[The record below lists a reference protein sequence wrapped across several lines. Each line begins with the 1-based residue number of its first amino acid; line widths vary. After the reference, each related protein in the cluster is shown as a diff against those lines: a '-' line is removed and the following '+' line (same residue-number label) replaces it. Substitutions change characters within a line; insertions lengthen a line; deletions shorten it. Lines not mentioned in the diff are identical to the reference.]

1 MDELIY
7 KSTSFLADAIRS
19 KKVAAVDVVEAHL
32 HRIEVVNPTL
42 NAVVQIVHN
51 RARAEAKAADQALA
65 CGEVRGPLHGVPI
78 TIKDSFD
85 TKGIISTW
93 GTQGRKSFIPEQD
106 ATVVARLRRA
116 GAIVLGKT
124 NTPELTVGGE
134 MENVI
139 YGATFNPYDLSKSPG
154 GSSGGA
160 GAIIAAGGSSL
171 DLGSDTGGSIR
182 EPAHMCGIAGIKPT
196 FGRVPRTGHA
206 VSFGSGLIDTL
217 THIGPMA
224 RYVEDLRLSLPLIC
238 GPDWQDPTV
247 VPMVMGDP
255 AAVRIRDLRIAL
267 YTDGGLSAPES
278 AISET
283 VLAAG
288 KALAE
293 AGAAVEE
300 QAPEVLNRTPEL
312 YQWLHFVDRGA
323 WVRRL
328 LHRAGT
334 LAPGPHLARL
344 LEEVETAYVPDLST
358 VLDEVNHFRSKMLQ
372 FISRFDAVICPVETY
387 PAVPHGVTEE
397 PDKHDGWGHLY
408 AYNLTGWPAAVVRGG
423 TTPQGLPI
431 GVQVV
436 GRPWREDV
444 VLALLQTIE
453 TTFGGYQPP
462 KTYP

>member
-7 KSTSFLADAIRS
+7 KSSSFLAEAIRN
-19 KKVAAVDVVEAHL
+19 KKVSAADVVEVHL

-65 CGEVRGPLHGVPI
+65 RGEIRGPLHGVPI

-85 TKGIISTW
+85 TQGIISTW

-106 ATVVARLRRA
+106 ATVVARLRQA

-124 NTPELTVGGE
+124 NTSELTLGGE

-160 GAIIAAGGSSL
+160 GAIIAAGGSPL

-206 VSFGSGLIDTL
+206 VSFESGLVDTL

-224 RYVEDLRLSLPLIC
+224 RYVDDLILSLPLIC

-247 VPMVMGDP
+247 VPMPLNDP
-255 AAVRIRDLRIAL
+255 AAVRIEDLRIAL
-267 YTDGGLSAPES
+267 YTDGGLSPLDP

-293 AGAAVEE
+293 AGAAIEE
-300 QAPEVLNRTPEL
+300 QTPEVLKRAPEL
-312 YQWLHFVDRGA
+312 YRWLNFVDRGI
-323 WVRRL
+323 WLCRL
-328 LHRAGT
+328 LQRTGT
-334 LAPGPHLARL
+334 SKPGPHIARL
-344 LEEVETAYVPDLST
+344 LQEAEKAYVPDLPT
-358 VLDEVNHFRSKMLQ
+358 VFEEVNYFRSKMLQ
-372 FISRFDAVICPVETY
+372 FINRFDAIVCPVETY
-387 PAVPHGVTEE
+387 PAAPHGVTGE
-397 PDKHDGWGHLY
+397 PDKHAGWGHLY

-423 TTPQGLPI
+423 ATRQGLPI

-444 VLALLQTIE
+444 VFAILQTIE
-453 TTFGGYQPP
+453 TTFGGYQPSQ
-462 KTYP
+462 TF